1 MRNNEAQKQKKDQQE
16 ENERRVEN
24 LIDLVE
30 NKTRTD
36 RHLEQHSDI
45 GDPDRLDRARELQHT
60 REEQI
65 EDLKQTIA
73 YGDNPKNDT
82 KDQIRNLK
90 ENYKFSEGYIDHN
103 ADHMDQQAL
112 ENLKS
117 KQENRKE
124 QMDQL
129 Q

>member
-1 MRNNEAQKQKKDQQE
+1 MNNSESQEQKKAQQV

-24 LIDLVE
+24 LINLVE

-45 GDPDRLDRARELQHT
+45 GDPNRLDHAREIQHV

-65 EDLKQTIA
+65 EDLKRTIA

-82 KDQIRNLK
+82 QDQLNNLRENYTYSEGYLNENSDHMNKQDLQNLK
-90 ENYKFSEGYIDHN
+90 EK
-103 ADHMDQQAL
+103 QQ
-112 ENLKS
+112 
-117 KQENRKE
+117 NRKE
-124 QMDQL
+124 QIDQME
-129 Q
+129 